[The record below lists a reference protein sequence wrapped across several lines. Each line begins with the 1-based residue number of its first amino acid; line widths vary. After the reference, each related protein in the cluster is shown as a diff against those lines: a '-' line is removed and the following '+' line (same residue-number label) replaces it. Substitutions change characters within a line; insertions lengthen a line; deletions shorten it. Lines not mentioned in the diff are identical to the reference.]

1 MKQPSSARS
10 DKPRPNFRENV
21 REYLVSSTLHGLRYI
36 GTATLSVFERVFF
49 GVSFFM
55 VVVLAAYFISNVYQK
70 WRETPVII
78 GLDPVSTNINEI
90 PFPAVTICNMNQVK
104 KSFAA
109 SLTTQKDKI
118 ILDSICTQGDNI
130 NDENENVEGRWSY
143 VREFLLNSSQSCDAM
158 IQLCRF
164 GKERVLC
171 DTVFK
176 SVLTDE
182 GLCCTFNAV
191 HPKLMFNDFDQE
203 DQLDTSLTGDIEYM
217 TWTPEGGYENSE
229 QEPYPYPVP
238 GSGKHMG
245 LTLMVNADVNNYYCS
260 STSSSG
266 FKLLLHSPIETP
278 KVANYGFSIATGVEA
293 NVVINPRISEA
304 SELIRKIPIKQRQC
318 IFANEANLSYY
329 KIYSKKNCEME
340 CSSKTTEL
348 ECGCTLYYMPRNN
361 NGSKICNRKKAACYE
376 QVLYDIAQ
384 SVDDKFS
391 CNYCLPA
398 CYGITRG
405 VSAGDVTESTFFR
418 DTTSGHRA
426 DVKFC
431 LFHYRNQLRA
441 GNLHRTAWNGEL
453 SHRRDPFQ
461 RQSHLHPRQP
471 GDYPHL
477 LRRQRVRRI
486 HEERAH
492 RLHRVPVEHGRTAG
506 PVHGLLGD
514 ITDRVCLLFVAATI
528 LRTQTFGDAARDCR

>member
-1 MKQPSSARS
+1 MVVAQITFRNENCIKSSRQFAAAGAIESSHQFLECSRCENSAMKQPSSARS
-10 DKPRPNFRENV
+10 DKPRLNSWENV

-36 GTATLSVFERVFF
+36 GTTTISVFERVFF
-49 GVSFFM
+49 GISFLM
-55 VVVLAAYFISNVYQK
+55 VVVLAAYFISNIYQK

-109 SLTTQKDKI
+109 SLTTEKDRI
-118 ILDSICTQGDNI
+118 ILDSICTQGDNL
-130 NDENENVEGRWSY
+130 NDESENVEGKWSY

-164 GKERVLC
+164 GKERILC
-171 DTVFK
+171 DDIFK

-191 HPKLMFNDFDQE
+191 HPKLMFKDFDQE
-203 DQLDTSLTGDIEYM
+203 DQLDTKLTSDIEYM
-217 TWTPEGGYENSE
+217 TWTPEGGYEDTE
-229 QEPYPYPVP
+229 DDPYPYPVP
-238 GSGKHMG
+238 GSGSHMG
-245 LTLMVNADVNNYYCS
+245 LTLMVNADVKNYYCS
-260 STSSSG
+260 STSSWG
-266 FKLLLHSPIETP
+266 FKVLLHSPIETP
-278 KVANYGFSIATGVEA
+278 KVANYGFSISTGVEA

-329 KIYSKKNCEME
+329 NIYSKKNCEME

-376 QVLYDIAQ
+376 QVLFDIAQ
-384 SVDDKFS
+384 SKDDQFS

-398 CYGITRG
+398 CFGKAG
-405 VSAGDVTESTFFR
+405 VSVGEILFFYVAVE
-418 DTTSGHRA
+418 GHLCTPPHI
-426 DVKFC
+426 KYC
-431 LFHYRNQLRA
+431 LFNYRNQLRE
-441 GNLHRTAWNGEL
+441 GNLHRSTRNGQF
-453 SHRRDPFQ
+453 SHRREP
-461 RQSHLHPRQP
+461 SW
-471 GDYPHL
+471 
-477 LRRQRVRRI
+477 
-486 HEERAH
+486 
-492 RLHRVPVEHGRTAG
+492 
-506 PVHGLLGD
+506 
-514 ITDRVCLLFVAATI
+514 
-528 LRTQTFGDAARDCR
+528 CRSNVYS